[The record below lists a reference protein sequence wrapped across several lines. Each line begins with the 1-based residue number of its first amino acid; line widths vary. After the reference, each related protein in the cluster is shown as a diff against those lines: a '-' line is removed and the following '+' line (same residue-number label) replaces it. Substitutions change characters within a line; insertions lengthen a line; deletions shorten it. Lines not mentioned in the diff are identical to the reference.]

1 MVLQRVIDISPQF
14 SDMFDKQQRH
24 RHQNQV
30 EQVGD
35 DQIQTT
41 LFLSCLVYEYW
52 IKMLLPQRV
61 VLGEESIEHNHTEG
75 EDGDFQQKTNRYM
88 DGVTKGHF
96 RIDSFGKK
104 NWIGIIST
112 RRRRNSR

>member
-1 MVLQRVIDISPQF
+1 
-14 SDMFDKQQRH
+14 
-24 RHQNQV
+24 
-30 EQVGD
+30 
-35 DQIQTT
+35 
-41 LFLSCLVYEYW
+41 
-52 IKMLLPQRV
+52 MLLPQRV

-104 NWIGIIST
+104 N
-112 RRRRNSR
+112 